1 MSKEEFEFQKEFELI
16 GRDYI
21 NDISGMV
28 TITGRV
34 FGMGKN
40 TIGIVMITYLRHN
53 DNCHCAMENNEFL
66 DKFKPIKE
74 KKND

>member
-1 MSKEEFEFQKEFELI
+1 MSEEYEFQKEFELI
-16 GRDYI
+16 GRKYK
-21 NDISGMV
+21 NSISGEV
-28 TITGRV
+28 TVTNRV
-34 FGMGKN
+34 FGMGEK